1 MNSLTSCRF
10 SLVFLLLLCAGAFH
24 PLIAQQAEAD
34 STDQKSWT
42 RSWVIGLQAN
52 QYNYK
57 DWSYGGNNAFA
68 FTARTLFE
76 LNFDGLTYTNIF
88 RVRMRFGQ
96 SRLKEGELEKIED
109 LIRLSNRTEYKLK
122 GETFSAFLELA
133 FRTQFAEG
141 FDPVTNERTSAFLSP
156 GYYIENIG
164 LSYKPADYFSTY
176 LGVGLKQTVVESD
189 GLDRFYGLG
198 EDEDVR
204 GEGGITF
211 SYEFDKEILSGIRLE
226 SEFNAFSNLL
236 LPIKSTD

>member
-1 MNSLTSCRF
+1 
-10 SLVFLLLLCAGAFH
+10 
-24 PLIAQQAEAD
+24 
-34 STDQKSWT
+34 
-42 RSWVIGLQAN
+42 
-52 QYNYK
+52 
-57 DWSYGGNNAFA
+57 
-68 FTARTLFE
+68 
-76 LNFDGLTYTNIF
+76 
-88 RVRMRFGQ
+88 
-96 SRLKEGELEKIED
+96 
-109 LIRLSNRTEYKLK
+109 
-122 GETFSAFLELA
+122 
-133 FRTQFAEG
+133 
-141 FDPVTNERTSAFLSP
+141 LSP

-236 LPIKSTD
+236 LPIKSTDMFMYNSFSGKINDYFEATLDVDLLYDDDYGNVLQTKTMIALGVRIQVL